1 MNTTQLKQLNELFE
15 KNNLDLDLPQYYC
28 GDLTC
33 SQFPILNYEPVKNDT
48 ISNFDDLHFVLLED
62 SFLDVEII
70 YYSKAIKYLTEN
82 DQSLRISLELADDL
96 GFELKDLNS
105 ELLAS
110 LLASHNLQESFFDL
124 ESEINLILNK

>member
-15 KNNLDLDLPQYYC
+15 KNNLDLDLPEYYC

-33 SQFPILNYEPVKNDT
+33 SQFPPVENDT

-70 YYSKAIKYLTEN
+70 YYYKAIKYLTEN
-82 DQSLRISLELADDL
+82 DPSLCKSLELADDL
-96 GFELKDLNS
+96 DFELKNLNS